1 MNQIKIRRKRAIRIG
16 GAGFIVLATTVFVFF
31 MYDHHAQAYTLSSA
45 SSISDTNKED
55 AGYYL
60 NVSGNVHTNFINQH
74 VISGYITN
82 ISRQNNYKDVQ
93 LNVKFFDENEK
104 ELGSK
109 LYVIPISIPSGETQ
123 SYKLRTNAPA
133 GTKTLKWNV
142 VNAAIF

>member
-1 MNQIKIRRKRAIRIG
+1 MNQIKRRRKRAIRIG
-16 GAGFIVLATTVFVFF
+16 GAGFIVLVTAVVVFF
-31 MYDHHAQAYTLSSA
+31 MYDHHAKAYTLSSA
-45 SSISDTNKED
+45 SILSDTNKTD
-55 AGYYL
+55 ASYFL

-82 ISRQNNYKDVQ
+82 ISRQINYKDVQ
-93 LNVKFFDENEK
+93 LNVKFFDESEK

-109 LYVIPISIPSGETQ
+109 LYIINISIPSGETQ
-123 SYKLRTNAPA
+123 SYKIRTNAPV